1 MTLSAREISALGS
14 WAAAAVNGMDR
25 ERERREEGEGVREA
39 KVRESEAAAAERKVG
54 LCRDRFFFFGGDA
67 IQTFLA
73 RLLFSPLQLAFIS
86 SLYAPDAHANA
97 QSASAMREKEKRMV
111 KWVIPEQFFR
121 LSAARR
127 PFVFLFRKK

>member
-1 MTLSAREISALGS
+1 M
-14 WAAAAVNGMDR
+14 
-25 ERERREEGEGVREA
+25 REA

-54 LCRDRFFFFGGDA
+54 LCRDRFFFGGIA

-127 PFVFLFRKK
+127 PFVFLFLKK